1 MSQDNL
7 LPLRIEKCIAERR
20 EPGMMVFNVRSGGG
34 ADVTGGNGW
43 IIGVDQ
49 SGHFPLNLK
58 FDTPA
63 QDTCALPNGNLL
75 FSLTAAGIIREV
87 TRSGETVRQWHM
99 RGKWQDRTPAAGS
112 IEIDIPLSH
121 HRVNMP
127 NWVWGRTKLSL
138 GSVKIFVPKSSV
150 LGA

>member
-7 LPLRIEKCIAERR
+7 LPLRIEKCIAARR
-20 EPGMMVFNVRSGGG
+20 EPGMMVFNVRPGGG
-34 ADVTGGNGW
+34 ADITGGNGW

-49 SGHFPLNLK
+49 SGHFPLKLK
-58 FDTPA
+58 FATPA
-63 QDTCALPNGNLL
+63 QDTCVLPNGNLL

-121 HRVNMP
+121 HRVNIFP
-127 NWVWGRTKLSL
+127 NGNLLLMSAEVREFPDW
-138 GSVKIFVPKSSV
+138 P
-150 LGA
+150 

>member
-1 MSQDNL
+1 MSQDNR

-20 EPGMMVFNVRSGGG
+20 EPGMMVFNVRPGGG
-34 ADVTGGNGW
+34 DDTGGNGW

-49 SGHFPLNLK
+49 SGHFPLKLK

-87 TRSGETVRQWHM
+87 TRSGAGARRET
-99 RGKWQDRTPAAGS
+99 
-112 IEIDIPLSH
+112 
-121 HRVNMP
+121 HRRNSQGQTR
-127 NWVWGRTKLSL
+127 NSQGQT
-138 GSVKIFVPKSSV
+138 
-150 LGA
+150 

>member
-7 LPLRIEKCIAERR
+7 VPLRIEKCIAERR
-20 EPGMMVFNVRSGGG
+20 EPGTMVFNVRPGGG
-34 ADVTGGNGW
+34 DDTGGNGW

-49 SGHFPLNLK
+49 SGHFPLKLK

-99 RGKWQDRTPAAGS
+99 RGEMAGQDPSGGEYRDRHSALASPGQYFSQWQFIVDERRGS
-112 IEIDIPLSH
+112 
-121 HRVNMP
+121 RVP
-127 NWVWGRTKLSL
+127 RL
-138 GSVKIFVPKSSV
+138 
-150 LGA
+150 A